1 LNFGYENCSVLG
13 MAAESPQP
21 IEAPKLR
28 GFNWRGLGANSPTAK
43 ALSGMLIWAFAGT
56 PKF

>member
-1 LNFGYENCSVLG
+1 

-21 IEAPKLR
+21 IGAPKLR
-28 GFNWRGLGANSPTAK
+28 GFNWRGLVANSPTAK
-43 ALSGMLIWAFAGT
+43 ALSGVLVWAFAGT